1 GHCRSPAGSG
11 QPRRPQHVA
20 HQAGVFFAATFFAA
34 AFLVAVFLVAV
45 FFAGA
50 FLAAAFFTAVFFAAV
65 FFTAAVFL
73 PKRPPFFTG
82 AAASS
87 SRHCASVSSLGSW
100 SLGMRAFF
108 SPSVM

>member
-50 FLAAAFFTAVFFAAV
+50 FLAAAFFTA
-65 FFTAAVFL
+65 AVFL